1 MTSNQSGSTYQ
12 AIVVGGG
19 PAGSTTAR
27 LLAEA
32 GCRVLL
38 LDKAAF
44 PRHKACSDYLNPAA
58 VRELRDLGLMGALW
72 AERPHPMQ
80 AMRVHA
86 PGGRMFQATFRDVE
100 PGHVA
105 LGLTRYRLD
114 HVLLQQAAAAGVE
127 VRERAHVR
135 DLVLDGGRVVGVEF
149 TSGGVRETVRAPIVI
164 GADGHHSVVSRRLGL
179 DVPVGWPRRTGLAA
193 HFQGLGRL
201 GDWGEM
207 HVAPGGY
214 AGLALLE
221 DGLATVTLITN
232 VQAVAQRA
240 ESVDAYYAEKL
251 AEIPIVREM
260 MARAERVGPIRGV
273 SPLARQVRRRT
284 GDGFLLVGDAAG
296 FLDPF
301 TGEGVYKALHGARL
315 AAPVIV
321 SALER
326 GDTSARALAPYARA
340 YRRAFFA
347 NTQVL
352 RIVQGFVHAPAL
364 MSYVIDRLEQRDE
377 LGRVLTGV
385 VSDLHP
391 ARQALSPVFLAR
403 LLRP

>member
-1 MTSNQSGSTYQ
+1 MISDMSGTMYQ
-12 AIVVGGG
+12 VIVVGGG

-32 GCRVLL
+32 GCQVLL
-38 LDKAAF
+38 LDKATF
-44 PRHKACSDYLNPAA
+44 PRHKACSDYLNPAG
-58 VRELRDLGLMGALW
+58 VRALRDLGMMDALMATH
-72 AERPHPMQ
+72 PHAMH

-86 PGGRMFQATFRDVE
+86 PEGRIFQATFRDVE

-105 LGLTRYRLD
+105 LGISRFRLD
-114 HVLLQQAAAAGVE
+114 HLLLQRAATSGVE
-127 VRERAHVR
+127 IRERAHVR
-135 DLVLDGGRVVGVEF
+135 DLVLDRGRVVGVEVS
-149 TSGGVRETVRAPIVI
+149 SGGRRETIRAPIVV

-179 DVPVGWPRRTGLAA
+179 DLPVRWPRRTGLAA
-193 HFQGLGRL
+193 HFRGLGRL

-221 DGLATVTLITN
+221 DDLATVTLVTN
-232 VQAVAQRA
+232 VDAVAQRPGL
-240 ESVDAYYAEKL
+240 VDDYYDTKL
-251 AEIPIVREM
+251 ADIPIVGEM
-260 MARAERVGPIRGV
+260 VAGAERVGPIRGV
-273 SPLARQVRRRT
+273 GPLARRVRRRT

-340 YRRAFFA
+340 YQQAFFA

-352 RIVQGFVHAPAL
+352 RIVQGFVHSPPL
-364 MSYVIDRLEQRDE
+364 MRYVIDRLEQRDE
-377 LGRVLTGV
+377 LARLLTGV
-385 VSDLHP
+385 VSDLRP
-391 ARQALSPVFLAR
+391 AQQALSPLFLAR

>member
-1 MTSNQSGSTYQ
+1 MNRAETGTTYQ

-58 VRELRDLGLMGALW
+58 VRALRDLGMMEALW
-72 AERPHPMQ
+72 TANPHRMQ

-86 PGGRMFQATFRDVE
+86 PGNRMFQATFREVE

-105 LGLTRYRLD
+105 LGISRHRLD
-114 HVLLQQAAAAGVE
+114 HLLLQRAATAGVE
-127 VRERAHVR
+127 IRERAHVR
-135 DLVLDGGRVVGVEF
+135 DLVLDQGRVVGVDVS
-149 TSGGVRETVRAPIVI
+149 SGGVRETIRAPVVI

-179 DVPVGWPRRTGLAA
+179 DVPVRWPRRTGLAA
-193 HFQGLGRL
+193 HYRDLSRL
-201 GDWGEM
+201 GDWGEL
-207 HVAPGGY
+207 HVAAGGY

-221 DGLATVTLITN
+221 DGLATVTLVTN
-232 VQAVAQRA
+232 VDAVARRA
-240 ESVDAYYAEKL
+240 GSVDAYYDEKL
-251 AEIPIVREM
+251 ADIPIVREIVSG
-260 MARAERVGPIRGV
+260 AERVGPIRGV
-273 SPLARQVRRRT
+273 GPLARQVRRRT

-301 TGEGVYKALHGARL
+301 TGEGIYKALHGARL

-326 GDTSARALAPYARA
+326 GDASARALAPYARA
-340 YRRAFFA
+340 YRQAFFA

-352 RIVQGFVHAPAL
+352 RIVQAFVHSPPL
-364 MSYVIDRLEQRDE
+364 MSYAIDRLEQRDE
-377 LGRVLTGV
+377 LGRLLTGV
-385 VSDLHP
+385 VSDLRP
-391 ARQALSPVFLAR
+391 AHQALSPLFLAR

>member
-1 MTSNQSGSTYQ
+1 MVYE

-27 LLAEA
+27 LLADA
-32 GCRVLL
+32 GRRVLL
-38 LDKAAF
+38 LDKASF

-58 VRELRDLGLMGALW
+58 VRALCDLGMMNTVA
-72 AERPHPMQ
+72 AVQPHAMQ

-86 PGGRMFQATFRDVE
+86 PGDRMFQATFRDVE

-105 LGLTRYRLD
+105 LGITRYQLD
-114 HVLLQQAAAAGVE
+114 HLLLQRAAAAGVE
-127 VRERAHVR
+127 IRERAHVR
-135 DLVLDGGRVVGVEF
+135 DLVLEQGGVVGVEV
-149 TSGGVRETVRAPIVI
+149 SGGGARETIRAPIVI

-179 DVPVGWPRRTGLAA
+179 DVPVRWPRRTGLAA
-193 HFQGLGRL
+193 HFRNLGGL

-214 AGLALLE
+214 VGLALLE
-221 DGLATVTLITN
+221 DGLATVTLVTD
-232 VQAVAQRA
+232 VDEVAQRPGPL
-240 ESVDAYYAEKL
+240 DAYYAGKL
-251 AEIPIVREM
+251 SEIPVVREIV
-260 MARAERVGPIRGV
+260 AGAERVGPIRGV
-273 SPLARQVRRRT
+273 GPLARRVRKRT
-284 GDGFLLVGDAAG
+284 GDGFLLVGDAAS

-301 TGEGVYKALHGARL
+301 TGEGVYKALSSAQL

-321 SALER
+321 SALEQ
-326 GDTSARALAPYARA
+326 GDTSARALAPYAHA

-352 RIVQGFVHAPAL
+352 RIVQAFVHSPAL

-377 LGRVLTGV
+377 MGRLLTGV
-385 VSDLHP
+385 VSDLRP
-391 ARQALSPVFLAR
+391 AQQALSPLFLAR

>member
-1 MTSNQSGSTYQ
+1 MTGDLFPTTYH

-19 PAGSTTAR
+19 PAGSVTAR
-27 LLAEA
+27 LLADA

-58 VRELRDLGLMGALW
+58 VCELSELGLADALR
-72 AERPHPMQ
+72 AARPHPMQ
-80 AMRVHA
+80 AMRVYA
-86 PGGRMFQATFRDVE
+86 PGDRMFQATFRDVE

-105 LGLTRYRLD
+105 LGLSRARFD
-114 HVLLQQAAAAGVE
+114 HLLLLRAAAAGVE
-127 VRERAHVR
+127 IRERAHVR
-135 DLVLDGGRVVGVEF
+135 DLVLNDGRVVGVQVSCGE
-149 TSGGVRETVRAPIVI
+149 VRETIRAQIIV

-179 DVPVGWPRRTGLAA
+179 DAPVRWPRRTGLAA
-193 HFQGLGRL
+193 HFRGLGRL
-201 GDWGEM
+201 GDWGEL

-221 DGLATVTLITN
+221 DGLATVTLVTDAE
-232 VQAVAQRA
+232 AVAQRSGSI
-240 ESVDAYYAEKL
+240 EAYYNEKL
-251 AEIPIVREM
+251 ADIPLVREM
-260 MARAERVGPIRGV
+260 VAGVERAGPIRGV
-273 SPLARQVRRRT
+273 GPLARRVRKRA

-301 TGEGVYKALHGARL
+301 TGEGIYKALSGARL

-321 SALER
+321 SALEQ
-326 GDTSARALAPYARA
+326 GDTSARSLAPYTRA
-340 YRRAFFA
+340 YQRAFFA

-352 RIVQGFVHAPAL
+352 RIVQGFVHSPL
-364 MSYVIDRLEQRDE
+364 LLSYVIDRLEKRDE

-385 VSDLHP
+385 VSDLRP
-391 ARQALSPVFLAR
+391 AQQALSPLFLAR

>member
-1 MTSNQSGSTYQ
+1 MTRDGREPPYQ

-27 LLAEA
+27 LLADA

-38 LDKAAF
+38 LDKATF

-58 VRELRDLGLMGALW
+58 VRALHELGMMDALW
-72 AERPHPMQ
+72 TAHPHRMH

-86 PGGRMFQATFRDVE
+86 PGNRIFQATFRDVGPE
-100 PGHVA
+100 HLA
-105 LGLTRYRLD
+105 LGISRNRLD
-114 HVLLQQAAAAGVE
+114 HLLLQRAAAAGVE

-135 DLVLDGGRVVGVEF
+135 DLVLDGSRVVGVEV
-149 TSGGVRETVRAPIVI
+149 SIGGGRETVRAPIVI

-179 DVPVGWPRRTGLAA
+179 DVPVRWPRRTGLAA
-193 HFQGLGRL
+193 HFRGLGRL

-221 DGLATVTLITN
+221 DGLATVTLVTN
-232 VQAVAQRA
+232 VDAVAQRPGPL
-240 ESVDAYYAEKL
+240 DAYYAEKL
-251 AEIPIVREM
+251 AGIPIVREM
-260 MARAERVGPIRGV
+260 VAGAERVSPIRGV
-273 SPLARQVRRRT
+273 GPLSRQVRKRT

-315 AAPVIV
+315 AAPVILA
-321 SALER
+321 ALER
-326 GDTSARALAPYARA
+326 GDTSARSLAPYARA
-340 YRRAFFA
+340 YQRAFFA

-352 RIVQGFVHAPAL
+352 RIVQGFVHSPRM

-377 LGRVLTGV
+377 LGRLLTGV
-385 VSDLHP
+385 VSDLRP
-391 ARQALSPVFLAR
+391 AQQALSPLFLAR

>member
-1 MTSNQSGSTYQ
+1 MTGNGIAPTYQ

-27 LLAEA
+27 LLADA

-44 PRHKACSDYLNPAA
+44 PRHKACSDYLNPAG
-58 VRELRDLGLMGALW
+58 VGVLRELGMMEALW
-72 AERPHPMQ
+72 AADAHRMQ

-86 PGGRMFQATFRDVE
+86 PGGRMFQAVFKDVE
-100 PGHVA
+100 PGHIA
-105 LGLTRYRLD
+105 LGISRYRLD
-114 HVLLQQAAAAGVE
+114 HLLLQRAATAGVE
-127 VRERAHVR
+127 IRERAHVR
-135 DLVLDGGRVVGVEF
+135 DLVLDRGYVVGVEVS
-149 TSGGVRETVRAPIVI
+149 SGGVRETIRAPIVI

-179 DVPVGWPRRTGLAA
+179 DLPVRWPRRTGLAA
-193 HFQGLGRL
+193 HFRDLGRL

-207 HVAPGGY
+207 HVARGGY
-214 AGLALLE
+214 VGLALLE

-232 VQAVAQRA
+232 VDAVARRTGP
-240 ESVDAYYAEKL
+240 VDAYYAQKL
-251 AEIPIVREM
+251 AAIPIVREM
-260 MARAERVGPIRGV
+260 VAGAERVGPIRGV
-273 SPLARQVRRRT
+273 GPLARQVRKRT

-301 TGEGVYKALHGARL
+301 TGEGIYKALHGARL

-321 SALER
+321 GALER

-340 YRRAFFA
+340 YRLAFFA

-352 RIVQGFVHAPAL
+352 RLVQAFVHSPAL
-364 MSYVIDRLEQRDE
+364 MRYAIDRLEQRDE
-377 LGRVLTGV
+377 LGRLLTGV
-385 VSDLHP
+385 VSDLRP
-391 ARQALSPVFLAR
+391 AQQALSPLFLAR

>member
-1 MTSNQSGSTYQ
+1 MTRDQAGTTYEV
-12 AIVVGGG
+12 IVVGGG

-32 GCRVLL
+32 GRRVLL

-58 VRELRDLGLMGALW
+58 VRALREMGLMDALW
-72 AERPHPMQ
+72 AAHPHPMQ

-86 PGGRMFQATFRDVE
+86 PGDRMFQAVFREVE
-100 PGHVA
+100 PGVVA
-105 LGLTRYRLD
+105 LGLSRHRFDDL
-114 HVLLQQAAAAGVE
+114 LLQRAAAAGVE

-135 DLVLDGGRVVGVEF
+135 DLVLGQGRVVGVQVS
-149 TSGGVRETVRAPIVI
+149 SGEARETLRAPLIV

-179 DVPVGWPRRTGLAA
+179 DLPARWPRRTGLAA
-193 HFQGLGRL
+193 HFRGLGRL
-201 GDWGEM
+201 GDWGEL

-221 DGLATVTLITN
+221 DGLATVTLVTN
-232 VQAVAQRA
+232 VDALTQRA
-240 ESVDAYYAEKL
+240 GSVESYYAEKL

-260 MARAERVGPIRGV
+260 VAGAERVGPIRGV
-273 SPLARQVRRRT
+273 GPLARRVRGRA
-284 GDGFLLVGDAAG
+284 GDGWLLVGDAAG

-301 TGEGVYKALHGARL
+301 TGEGIYKALHSATL

-321 SALER
+321 AALER
-326 GDTSARALAPYARA
+326 GDTSARGLAPYTRA
-340 YRRAFFA
+340 YQRAFFA

-352 RIVQGFVHAPAL
+352 RIVQGFVHSPRL
-364 MSYVIDRLEQRDE
+364 MSYVIDRLEQRAG
-377 LGRVLTGV
+377 LGRLLTGV
-385 VSDLHP
+385 VSDLRP
-391 ARQALSPVFLAR
+391 AQEALSPLFLAR

>member
-1 MTSNQSGSTYQ
+1 MTRGTTYE

-58 VRELRDLGLMGALW
+58 VRELRHLGMLPAVW
-72 AERPHPMQ
+72 SAHAYPMQ
-80 AMRVHA
+80 AMRVYA
-86 PGGRMFQATFRDVE
+86 PGERVFQATFRDVE

-105 LGLTRYRLD
+105 LGLTRNTLD
-114 HVLLQQAAAAGVE
+114 HLLLQRAAVAGVE
-127 VRERAHVR
+127 IRERAHVR
-135 DLVLDGGRVVGVEF
+135 DLVLERGHVAGVEVS
-149 TSGGVRETVRAPIVI
+149 SGGARERIRAPIVI

-179 DVPVGWPRRTGLAA
+179 DVPVRWPRRTGLAA
-193 HFQGLGRL
+193 HFRGLGRL

-221 DGLATVTLITN
+221 DGLATVTLVTN
-232 VQAVAQRA
+232 IDAVARRTG
-240 ESVDAYYAEKL
+240 SVEEYYAEKL

-260 MARAERVGPIRGV
+260 VAGAERVSPIRGV
-273 SPLARQVRRRT
+273 GPLARRVRRRA
-284 GDGFLLVGDAAG
+284 GDGYLLVGDAAG

-301 TGEGVYKALHGARL
+301 TGEGVYKALRGAQL
-315 AAPVIV
+315 AAPVILA
-321 SALER
+321 ALER

-340 YRRAFFA
+340 YQRAFFA

-352 RIVQGFVHAPAL
+352 RIVQGFVHSPPL
-364 MSYVIDRLEQRDE
+364 MGYVIDRLEQRAE
-377 LGRVLTGV
+377 LGRLLTGV
-385 VSDLHP
+385 VSDLRP
-391 ARQALSPVFLAR
+391 AQQALSPVFLAR

>member
-1 MTSNQSGSTYQ
+1 MTSERTGSMYQ

-38 LDKAAF
+38 LDKASF
-44 PRHKACSDYLNPAA
+44 PRHKACSDYVNPAA
-58 VRELRDLGLMGALW
+58 VQELRGLGMLDALW
-72 AERPHPMQ
+72 PVRPHLMQ

-86 PGGRMFQATFRDVE
+86 PGDRVFQATFREVE

-114 HVLLQQAAAAGVE
+114 HVLLQRAAAAGVD

-135 DLVLDGGRVVGVEF
+135 DVVMDRGKVAGVEV
-149 TSGGVRETVRAPIVI
+149 TSAGIRETVHAPIVI
-164 GADGHHSVVSRRLGL
+164 GADGRHSVVSRRLGL
-179 DVPVGWPRRTGLAA
+179 DVPVRWPRRTGLAA
-193 HFQGLGRL
+193 HFQGLGHL
-201 GDWGEM
+201 GEWGEM

-214 AGLALLE
+214 AGVALLE
-221 DGLATVTLITN
+221 DGLATVTLVTN
-232 VQAVAQRA
+232 VEAVAQRPGA
-240 ESVDAYYAEKL
+240 LEAYYAETL
-251 AEIPIVREM
+251 ARIPIVREM
-260 MARAERVGPIRGV
+260 VAGAERVGPIRGV
-273 SPLARQVRRRT
+273 GPLARQVRRRT

-301 TGEGVYKALHGARL
+301 TGEGIYKALHGARL
-315 AAPVIV
+315 AAPVILA
-321 SALER
+321 ALER
-326 GDTSARALAPYARA
+326 GDTSARSLAPYARA
-340 YRRAFFA
+340 YQQAFFA

-352 RIVQGFVHAPAL
+352 RIVQAFVHSPAL

-377 LGRVLTGV
+377 LGRLLTGV
-385 VSDLHP
+385 VSDLRP
-391 ARQALSPVFLAR
+391 AQQALSPLFLAR

>member
-1 MTSNQSGSTYQ
+1 MIRAGARPTYD

-58 VRELRDLGLMGALW
+58 VRELRALGVMPALW
-72 AERPHPMQ
+72 AAHAHPMQ
-80 AMRVHA
+80 AMRVYA
-86 PGGRMFQATFRDVE
+86 PGERMFQATFQDVE

-105 LGLTRYRLD
+105 LGITRHQLD
-114 HVLLQQAAAAGVE
+114 HLLLQCAAVAGVE
-127 VRERAHVR
+127 IRERSHVR
-135 DLVLDGGRVVGVEF
+135 DLVLDQGRVSGVDV
-149 TSGGVRETVRAPIVI
+149 SGGGAREVIHAPIVI
-164 GADGHHSVVSRRLGL
+164 GADGHHSVVSRRLRL
-179 DVPVGWPRRTGLAA
+179 DLPVRWPRRTGLAA
-193 HFQGLGRL
+193 HFRGLGRL

-232 VQAVAQRA
+232 VDAVAGRSG
-240 ESVDAYYAEKL
+240 SVEDYYAEKL
-251 AEIPIVREM
+251 AEIPVVREM
-260 MARAERVGPIRGV
+260 VAGAERVGPLRGV
-273 SPLARQVRRRT
+273 GPLARQVRRRT
-284 GDGFLLVGDAAG
+284 GDGYLLVGDAAG

-301 TGEGVYKALHGARL
+301 TGEGVYKALRGAQL
-315 AAPVIV
+315 AAPVILA
-321 SALER
+321 ALER

-340 YRRAFFA
+340 YHRAFFA

-352 RIVQGFVHAPAL
+352 RIVQGFVHSPAA
-364 MSYVIDRLEQRDE
+364 MGYVIDRLEQRDE
-377 LGRVLTGV
+377 LGRLLTGV
-385 VSDLHP
+385 VSDLRP
-391 ARQALSPVFLAR
+391 AQQALSPLFLAR

>member
-1 MTSNQSGSTYQ
+1 MTSHQPGATYE

-32 GCRVLL
+32 GRRVLL

-58 VRELRDLGLMGALW
+58 VHALRDMDVLDALR
-72 AERPHPMQ
+72 AARPHPMQ
-80 AMRVHA
+80 AMRIHA
-86 PGGRMFQATFRDVE
+86 PGGRMFEATFREVE

-105 LGLTRYRLD
+105 LGLTRHQLD
-114 HVLLQQAAAAGVE
+114 HLLLQRAASAGVE

-135 DLVLDGGRVVGVEF
+135 DLVQEQGRVVGVEV
-149 TSGGVRETVRAPIVI
+149 TSGGARETIRAPITI

-179 DVPVGWPRRTGLAA
+179 DLPVRWPRRTGLAA
-193 HFQGLGRL
+193 HFRGLGGL
-201 GDWGEM
+201 GDWGEL

-221 DGLATVTLITN
+221 GGLATVTLVTN
-232 VQAVAQRA
+232 VDAVAKRA
-240 ESVDAYYAEKL
+240 GSIEAYYAAML
-251 AEIPIVREM
+251 AEIPMVRERV
-260 MARAERVGPIRGV
+260 AGADRVGPIRGV
-273 SPLARQVRRRT
+273 GPMARQVRRRT
-284 GDGFLLVGDAAG
+284 GDGWLLVGDAAG

-301 TGEGVYKALHGARL
+301 TGEGIYKALQGARL
-315 AAPVIV
+315 AASVV
-321 SALER
+321 VDALDR
-326 GDTSARALAPYARA
+326 GDASARALSPYARA
-340 YRRAFFA
+340 YQRAFFA

-352 RIVQGFVHAPAL
+352 RIVQGFVHSPPL
-364 MSYVIDRLEQRDE
+364 MSYVIDRLEQRAE
-377 LGRVLTGV
+377 LGRQLTGV
-385 VSDLHP
+385 VSDLRP
-391 ARQALSPVFLAR
+391 ARQALSPLFLAR

>member
-1 MTSNQSGSTYQ
+1 MTSGQSRTTYQ

-58 VRELRDLGLMGALW
+58 VCELRDLGMMGMLW
-72 AERPHPMQ
+72 NARAHLMQ

-86 PGGRMFQATFRDVE
+86 PGDRVFHATFRDVE
-100 PGHVA
+100 PGHIA
-105 LGLTRYRLD
+105 LGISRHRLD
-114 HVLLQQAAAAGVE
+114 HLLLQRAATAGVE
-127 VRERAHVR
+127 IRERAHVR
-135 DLVLDGGRVVGVEF
+135 DLVLNEGRVVGVEV
-149 TSGGVRETVRAPIVI
+149 SRGGVRETIHAPITI

-179 DVPVGWPRRTGLAA
+179 DVPVRWPRRTGLAA
-193 HFQGLGRL
+193 HFRGLGRL
-201 GDWGEM
+201 GDWGEL
-207 HVAPGGY
+207 HVAAAGY

-221 DGLATVTLITN
+221 DGLATVTLVTN
-232 VQAVAQRA
+232 ADSVAKRMG
-240 ESVDAYYAEKL
+240 SVDAYYADRL
-251 AEIPIVREM
+251 AEIPVVREM
-260 MARAERVGPIRGV
+260 VASAERAGPIRGV
-273 SPLARQVRRRT
+273 GPLARRVRKRT

-321 SALER
+321 SALEQ
-326 GDTSARALAPYARA
+326 GDTSARALAPYAHA

-352 RIVQGFVHAPAL
+352 RIVQGFVHSPAL
-364 MSYVIDRLEQRDE
+364 MSYVIDRLEQRAE
-377 LGRVLTGV
+377 LGRLLTGV
-385 VSDLHP
+385 VSDLRP
-391 ARQALSPVFLAR
+391 AQQALSPLFLAR

>member
-1 MTSNQSGSTYQ
+1 MSRAAAGNPYQ

-44 PRHKACSDYLNPAA
+44 PRHKACSDYLNPAG
-58 VRELRDLGLMGALW
+58 VRVLRELGMMEALW
-72 AERPHPMQ
+72 TANPHPMQ

-86 PGGRMFQATFRDVE
+86 PGDRMFQATFRDVE

-105 LGLTRYRLD
+105 LGISRYQLD
-114 HVLLQQAAAAGVE
+114 HLLLQRAATAGVE
-127 VRERAHVR
+127 IRERAHVR
-135 DLVLDGGRVVGVEF
+135 DLALDQGRVGGVEVS
-149 TSGGVRETVRAPIVI
+149 SGGVRETIRAPIVI

-179 DVPVGWPRRTGLAA
+179 DVPVRWPRRTGLAA
-193 HFQGLGRL
+193 HFRGLGRL

-207 HVAPGGY
+207 HVAAGGY

-232 VQAVAQRA
+232 VDAVARRA
-240 ESVDAYYAEKL
+240 GPVDAYYAERL

-260 MARAERVGPIRGV
+260 VAGAERVGPIRGV

-326 GDTSARALAPYARA
+326 GDASARALAPYARA
-340 YRRAFFA
+340 YRQAFFA

-352 RIVQGFVHAPAL
+352 RIVQGFVHSPPL

-377 LGRVLTGV
+377 LGRLLTGV
-385 VSDLHP
+385 VSDLRP
-391 ARQALSPVFLAR
+391 AQQALSPLFLAR

>member
-1 MTSNQSGSTYQ
+1 MTGDRSRTTYQ

-58 VRELRDLGLMGALW
+58 VRVLRELGAMDALW
-72 AERPHPMQ
+72 AAHPHPMQ

-86 PGGRMFQATFRDVE
+86 PGDRMFEATFRDVE

-105 LGLTRYRLD
+105 LGITRHRLD
-114 HVLLQQAAAAGVE
+114 DGLLQQAVAAGVE

-135 DLVLDGGRVVGVEF
+135 DLVLDRGRVVGVQV
-149 TSGGVRETVRAPIVI
+149 TSGGVRETIRAPITI
-164 GADGHHSVVSRRLGL
+164 GADGHHSVVSRRLEL
-179 DVPVGWPRRTGLAA
+179 DVPVRWPRRTGLAA
-193 HFQGLGRL
+193 HFRGLDRL
-201 GDWGEM
+201 GDWGEL
-207 HVAPGGY
+207 HVTSGGY

-221 DGLATVTLITN
+221 DGLATVTLVTN
-232 VQAVAQRA
+232 VDAVAQRA
-240 ESVDAYYAEKL
+240 GSVESYYDEKL

-260 MARAERVGPIRGV
+260 VARSERVGPIRGV
-273 SPLARQVRRRT
+273 GPLARRVRRRT
-284 GDGFLLVGDAAG
+284 GDGYLLVGDAAG

-301 TGEGVYKALHGARL
+301 TGEGIYKSLQGARL

-321 SALER
+321 AALER
-326 GDTSARALAPYARA
+326 GDTSARALAPYTRA

-352 RIVQGFVHAPAL
+352 RIVQAFVHSPSL
-364 MSYVIDRLEQRDE
+364 MSYVIDRLEQRAE
-377 LGRVLTGV
+377 LGRLLTGV
-385 VSDLHP
+385 VSDLRP
-391 ARQALSPVFLAR
+391 AQQALSPLFLAR